1 MKFSQHLATFLSAP
15 LVASLLTSLAFS
27 VPVKVYYDDTSHC
40 DPLVVPKDVDEL
52 GIGQSLA
59 VAGTSNGPF
68 PKDEEISAFA
78 FEELMPVCPH
88 SDDPDMRDSIVS
100 ITNLTSPAR
109 SFSSLWYVAN
119 PNTQISNWDGYVGQQ
134 GFEDYGAGL
143 AFRIDDKGHNKPLLS
158 ESGPSNGIF
167 EPGETWKFVV
177 QDYNAGSLGLD
188 AAAFT
193 SIGVAGGSL
202 AGGKSSGSIIG
213 IPMRV
218 PEPSA
223 LALLAIGL
231 VGPVLRRRQRC
242 R

>member
-1 MKFSQHLATFLSAP
+1 MKSPQHFAVFLSAS
-15 LVASLLTSLAFS
+15 LVASLLGSLAFA
-27 VPVKVYYDDTSHC
+27 VPAQVYYDDTQHC
-40 DPLVVPKDVDEL
+40 DPLIVPTDVDEL

-59 VAGTSNGPF
+59 VAGTVAGPF

-78 FEELMPVCPH
+78 FEEHMPVCMH
-88 SDDPDMRDSIVS
+88 SDDPDSLDSIVS
-100 ITNLTSPAR
+100 ITNLTVPQR
-109 SFSSLWYVAN
+109 SFSALWYVAN
-119 PNTQISNWDGYVGQQ
+119 PNTYISNWDGVVGQH
-134 GFEDYGAGL
+134 GSADMGSGP
-143 AFRIDDKGHNKPLLS
+143 AFRIDDVGHNRPLLS
-158 ESGPSNGIF
+158 ESGTADGIF

-177 QDYNAGSLGLD
+177 QDYAAGTLGLD

-202 AGGKSSGSIIG
+202 GGGKSSGSIIG

-218 PEPSA
+218 PEPSG

-231 VGPVLRRRQRC
+231 VAPALRRRQRC

>member
-1 MKFSQHLATFLSAP
+1 MKFSQHFAMFLSAP

-40 DPLVVPKDVDEL
+40 DPLMVPRDVDEL
-52 GIGQSLA
+52 GIGQSLV
-59 VAGTSNGPF
+59 VAGTTNGLF

-78 FEELMPVCPH
+78 FEEFLTVCPD
-88 SDDPDMRDSIVS
+88 SDDPDRRDSIVS

-119 PNTQISNWDGYVGQQ
+119 PNTHISNWDGYVGQQ
-134 GFEDYGAGL
+134 GFEDYGVGL

-158 ESGPSNGIF
+158 ESGLSNGVF

-177 QDYNAGSLGLD
+177 QDYDAGALGLD

-213 IPMRV
+213 MPV

-223 LALLAIGL
+223 LVLLAISL
-231 VGPVLRRRQRC
+231 VAPVLRRRQRC

>member
-1 MKFSQHLATFLSAP
+1 MKIPQHFAMFFSATLAT
-15 LVASLLTSLAFS
+15 SLLTSLAFA
-27 VPVKVYYDDTSHC
+27 VPVKVYYDDTTHC
-40 DPLVVPKDVDEL
+40 DPLMVPRDVDEL

-68 PKDEEISAFA
+68 PMDEEISAFA
-78 FEELMPVCPH
+78 IEELMPVCPH
-88 SDDPDMRDSIVS
+88 DDPDVRDSIVS
-100 ITNLTSPAR
+100 ITNLTYPKR
-109 SFSSLWYVAN
+109 SFSTLWYVAN
-119 PNTQISNWDGYVGQQ
+119 PNVHISNDDGYVGQQ
-134 GFEDYGAGL
+134 GFQDYGSGL
-143 AFRIDDKGHNKPLLS
+143 AFQIDNVGLNKPLLS
-158 ESGPSNGIF
+158 ESGIANGIF

-177 QDYNAGSLGLD
+177 QDYTAGGTGLD

-213 IPMRV
+213 IPMRI

-231 VGPVLRRRQRC
+231 VGPVLRQRQRC

>member
-1 MKFSQHLATFLSAP
+1 MKISQHFAMFLSAT
-15 LVASLLTSLAFS
+15 LATSLLVSLAFA
-27 VPVKVYYDDTSHC
+27 VPVKVYYDDTTHC
-40 DPLVVPKDVDEL
+40 DPLMVPRDVDEL
-52 GIGQSLA
+52 GIGHSFTT
-59 VAGTSNGPF
+59 AGASNGPF
-68 PKDEEISAFA
+68 PMDEEISAFA
-78 FEELMPVCPH
+78 IEEFMPVCPH
-88 SDDPDMRDSIVS
+88 SDDPDMQDSIVS

-119 PNTQISNWDGYVGQQ
+119 PNVHISNWDGYVGQQ
-134 GFEDYGAGL
+134 GFQDYGAGL
-143 AFRIDDKGHNKPLLS
+143 AFRIDDKGHNKPLLA

-177 QDYNAGSLGLD
+177 QDYNAGGFGLD

-213 IPMRV
+213 IPV
-218 PEPSA
+218 PEPTA

-231 VGPVLRRRQRC
+231 VGPALRRRQRC